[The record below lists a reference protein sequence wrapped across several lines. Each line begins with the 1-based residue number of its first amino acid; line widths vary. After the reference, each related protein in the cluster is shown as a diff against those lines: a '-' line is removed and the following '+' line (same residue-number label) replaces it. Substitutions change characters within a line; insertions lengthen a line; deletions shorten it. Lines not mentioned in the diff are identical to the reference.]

1 MCYSGCIHH
10 SRSANHEPKSC
21 HEAERHRPH
30 LHGNWQGAALCGA
43 ENERYAEAGLI
54 VMEKSPY
61 APAILISRD
70 DIAKVVEAIKAEAK

>member
-1 MCYSGCIHH
+1 MSQNPVTKLNAI
-10 SRSANHEPKSC
+10 
-21 HEAERHRPH
+21 
-30 LHGNWQGAALCGA
+30 ALICMETGRGR
-43 ENERYAEAGLI
+43 RYVEQKMKDMAEAGLI